1 VSREL
6 RWTEQAV
13 AQLAAIV
20 DYISVSSPVY
30 AEHLVNRIIVRLDQA
45 LAYPE
50 SGRTVPEASIPD
62 IRELLERPYR
72 LIYRVRET
80 RIEVIAVVHERRA
93 PGTTI
98 VD

>member
-20 DYISVSSPVY
+20 DYVSVSSPVY
-30 AEHLVNRIIVRLDQA
+30 AEHLVNRIVARLDQA
-45 LAYPE
+45 LVYPD
-50 SGRTVPEASIPD
+50 SGYSVPEAATPD

-72 LIYRVRET
+72 LMYRVREE
-80 RIEVIAVVHERRA
+80 RIEMIAVVHERGA
-93 PGTTI
+93 AGSG
-98 VD
+98 VAD

>member
-1 VSREL
+1 VNHEL

-20 DYISVSSPVY
+20 DYVSVSSPVY
-30 AEHLVNRIIVRLDQA
+30 AEHLVNRIVARFDQA
-45 LAYPE
+45 LSYPD
-50 SGRTVPEASIPD
+50 SGRVVPEASTPD
-62 IRELLERPYR
+62 IRELHERPYR

-93 PGTTI
+93 PGSG
-98 VD
+98 VAD

>member
-20 DYISVSSPVY
+20 EYISVSSPVY
-30 AEHLVNRIIVRLDQA
+30 AEHLVNRIVARLDQA
-45 LAYPE
+45 VVYPE
-50 SGRTVPEASIPD
+50 SGRAAPEASTPD

-72 LIYRVRET
+72 LMYRVRET

-93 PGTTI
+93 PGSGGA
-98 VD
+98 D